1 MCNFFVLNDKNK
13 TLKLIKVALNIIFF
27 LFILFYLK
35 IKTCPP
41 QFFNTK
47 NFLTLKAK
55 LLMQAFSYKKN

>member
-27 LFILFYLK
+27 CLFYLK
-35 IKTCPP
+35 VKICPP

-47 NFLTLKAK
+47 NFLTLKA
-55 LLMQAFSYKKN
+55 